1 MLASFLICII
11 SKRGRKMKILLMNM
25 IKIYNKD
32 TGEVLVLDKV
42 KKYGWE
48 GLTFP
53 GGKVEEGESFE
64 DAAIREAKEE
74 TNLDIKNPKLVGII
88 TWITDE
94 RKDVGLLYETSDFD
108 GDLIEDNREGKLFWQ
123 DYEDFKKTNPKS
135 MSMNHNLKIYEG
147 ECREVFWN
155 LRDGKE
161 EIKYF

>member
-1 MLASFLICII
+1 
-11 SKRGRKMKILLMNM
+11 MKTVLYNM
-25 IKIYNKD
+25 IRIMD
-32 TGEVLVLDKV
+32 GENVVVLDKNI
-42 KKYGWE
+42 KEGWE

-53 GGKVEEGESFE
+53 GGKLEPNESIYE
-64 DAAIREAKEE
+64 STIREAKEE

-135 MSMNHNLKIYEG
+135 MSMNHILKIYEG
-147 ECREVFWN
+147 ECREVFWDF
-155 LRDGKE
+155 RGGKE
-161 EIKYF
+161 EINYF